1 MSFRIII
8 HKTFDTIKDNTNMS
22 EGKHCY
28 GCKYYKPYYTKGNTQ
43 FDKCD
48 IGFCVKRKTGVEKH
62 DFCDNYSC
70 MYYGRINRKQ
80 AALTAA
86 TEHINAIAE
95 IKQILE
101 EDDDDD
107 IKELFFNF
115 KNRKK

>member
-8 HKTFDTIKDNTNMS
+8 NKTFDTIKDNTNMS